1 METGV
6 GGLQSVILTG
16 QSFYTRAEGGAI
28 VSSGVCKQRAA
39 AGVVA
44 VNDKG
49 MTSEDTS
56 YSSYPHPNPFI
67 KGMTRTQATAATP
80 TPTPLSRA

>member
-49 MTSEDTS
+49 MT
-56 YSSYPHPNPFI
+56 
-67 KGMTRTQATAATP
+67 RTQATAANP